1 MRILVTG
8 GAGCIGSDLAGAL
21 LARGDEVVIFDNF
34 SSGKRE
40 HVEPLRSRRG
50 CRIVE
55 ADLLDPAALGAAL
68 DEVEMVYH
76 LAANPDVKFNPGDP
90 TGKDLQQNV
99 IATYNVLEAMRLRGV
114 TNLAF
119 TSTSAVYGIPEKLPI
134 GENDFFPKPISLYG
148 ATKLSCE
155 ALISAFSH
163 LFGMRC
169 WIFRLANIVSGKVR
183 RNGRT
188 VISDFICKLREDP
201 KRLVILGDGRQTKS
215 YLASEECV
223 EAMLFAVKRAMGPLT
238 VLNVGCDD
246 GVSVTRIAEMVVE
259 AMGLRDVEFAYT
271 GTDGGWPGDVPR
283 FLPDVS
289 AINRL
294 GWKARY
300 NSEQSVARAIRAT
313 LKQLS

>member
-68 DEVEMVYH
+68 DGVEMVYH

-283 FLPDVS
+283 FLLDVS
-289 AINRL
+289 AINQL

>member
-8 GAGCIGSDLAGAL
+8 GAGCIGSDLAGGL

-40 HVEPLRSRRG
+40 HVEPLRSRCG

-68 DEVEMVYH
+68 DGVEIVYH
-76 LAANPDVKFNPGDP
+76 LAANPDVKFNPGDT

-134 GENDFFPKPISLYG
+134 GENDLFPKPISLYG

-169 WIFRLANIVSGKVR
+169 WTFRLANIVGGKVR
-183 RNGRT
+183 KNGRT

-215 YLASEECV
+215 YLGTEECV
-223 EAMLFAVKRAMGPLT
+223 EAMLFAVKHAAGPLT

-246 GVSVTRIAEMVVE
+246 GISVTRLAEMVVE

-283 FLPDVS
+283 FLLDVS

-300 NSEQSVARAIRAT
+300 NSEQSVAQAIRAT
-313 LKQLS
+313 LKQFS